1 MVVKEGNVTISGPRF
16 VQDSAQC
23 VRVRRRKRFKP
34 LFEPPIS
41 RAMAYDRTTGHVP
54 AQGAPEALQLLHVG
68 PKQGRWAMASLQQI
82 PHEQQL
88 LDDIYRVSS
97 VARWKTVRFGHTIP
111 PLPRSQCSNWNTN
124 GRGESS
130 NAQLGGVAHSY

>member
-1 MVVKEGNVTISGPRF
+1 MSRKVFFTDAQLACGPTQTHLHQERSEVVVKEGNVTISGPRF

-54 AQGAPEALQLLHVG
+54 AQGAPEAL
-68 PKQGRWAMASLQQI
+68 
-82 PHEQQL
+82 
-88 LDDIYRVSS
+88 
-97 VARWKTVRFGHTIP
+97 
-111 PLPRSQCSNWNTN
+111 
-124 GRGESS
+124 
-130 NAQLGGVAHSY
+130 